1 MEQIQTW
8 NGKCIENNGRR
19 PGIIELLLY
28 EFLLALLIIC
38 SFYRCIIVCLTD
50 QASFQL
56 TQAAKPAGM
65 CTVKA
70 SNFCIY

>member
-38 SFYRCIIVCLTD
+38 SFYRLHNCVPD
-50 QASFQL
+50 
-56 TQAAKPAGM
+56 
-65 CTVKA
+65 
-70 SNFCIY
+70 